1 MNENKQIKENNQIEQ
16 MAKDM
21 YFNTFCPHDLCENC
35 FFKEKCKQRTFAKNL
50 VKQGYRKQ
58 SDIAQEIIDK
68 IMEVGIIRYNS
79 KNAKEYYEFE
89 VEKLDNFINQL
100 EKEYGVED

>member
-1 MNENKQIKENNQIEQ
+1 MTKMNENKQIEEIKNTLLANTPIIDMPFECFEEV
-16 MAKDM
+16 AKAI
-21 YFNTFCPHDLCENC
+21 YS
-35 FFKEKCKQRTFAKNL
+35 A
-50 VKQGYRKQ
+50 GYRKQ

-89 VEKLDNFINQL
+89 VKKLDNFINQL